1 MKKHIIFLLFIF
13 NITMLYANKSIKID
27 VKAMCSDSKIE
38 EFMIK
43 ISSDKLALSKDAVQD
58 NIDGYVDISEDSY
71 YLKNNDDIYNLD
83 GIVENLN
90 RNNINQFSSYI
101 DNASETFINIKELD
115 TLKNTKDLKFVQKIN
130 LAKNN
135 KTKSIT
141 TNTLDV
147 YFDTNALNKEYQRCE
162 EQINKSKQNLY
173 FQYTLL
179 IFFILLTLYLLKR
192 NFKKH

>member
-1 MKKHIIFLLFIF
+1 
-13 NITMLYANKSIKID
+13 MLYANKSIKID

-115 TLKNTKDLKFVQKIN
+115 TLKNTKDLKFIQKIN

-135 KTKSIT
+135 KTNSIT

-147 YFDTNALNKEYQRCE
+147 YFDTNTLNKEYQRCE

-173 FQYTLL
+173 FQYALL
-179 IFFILLTLYLLKR
+179 IFSILLILYLLKR